1 MSKLIPRLSYAELDP
16 ALAEALRPKVER
28 LGYLGEFF
36 QCAAHQPQALL
47 SFHRLTDDLKEAL
60 PDNLTELVALTVATL
75 MNNAYE
81 RVQHERLA
89 LKLGFTEAWVREV
102 VSLKA
107 AGGGALSEAERLTQ
121 RLAVA
126 VVERRG
132 HDTTGELGAGRDPA
146 RHRRGLPPRGLLRHK
161 DLGAHRGRRDAAP
174 RPLRQRD
181 GRAQGHH
188 RSLRAGADAHRG
200 RRRCGH

>member
-1 MSKLIPRLSYAELDP
+1 MSRLIPRLSYAELDP

-36 QCAAHQPQALL
+36 QCAAHQPRALL

-60 PDNLTELVALTVATL
+60 PDNLTEVVALTVAAL
-75 MNNAYE
+75 AGNDYE

-102 VSLKA
+102 LSLRA
-107 AGGGALSEAERLTQ
+107 TTGGELSDAERAAQ

-132 HDTTGELGAGRDPA
+132 HDTTGELEAVVESVGHAQAVGVLLLVGRYA
-146 RHRRGLPPRGLLRHK
+146 MHALVSNCLALAPPVSS
-161 DLGAHRGRRDAAP
+161 
-174 RPLRQRD
+174 PL
-181 GRAQGHH
+181 
-188 RSLRAGADAHRG
+188 SEK
-200 RRRCGH
+200 